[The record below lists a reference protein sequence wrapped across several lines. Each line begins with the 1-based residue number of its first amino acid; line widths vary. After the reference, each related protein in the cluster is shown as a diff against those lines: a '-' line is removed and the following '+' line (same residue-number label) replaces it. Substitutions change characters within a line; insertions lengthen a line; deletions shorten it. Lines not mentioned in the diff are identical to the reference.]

1 MTKLFIATA
10 AAAALAF
17 AAMGAAAQPAETPA
31 AVAAVAAVAAA
42 DGKPSIET
50 TPISDLLANA
60 GAKSVVDKYIPG
72 LATAPQL
79 DMVKGM
85 SLRQLS
91 QFPQAGLTPDK
102 LNSIQTDF
110 NALP

>member
-17 AAMGAAAQPAETPA
+17 AAMGAAAQPAETP
-31 AVAAVAAVAAA
+31 AAVAAA